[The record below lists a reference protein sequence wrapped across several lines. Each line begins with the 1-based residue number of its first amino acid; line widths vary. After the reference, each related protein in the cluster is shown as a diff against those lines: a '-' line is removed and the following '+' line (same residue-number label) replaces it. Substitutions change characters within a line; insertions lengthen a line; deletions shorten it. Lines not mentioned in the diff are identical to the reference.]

1 VAAVAHAQPWKR
13 YFTSYAVPHALTRMV
28 PKDIIA
34 AKDGG
39 AYARSTLSISK
50 IGSSGLTEWTVPYF
64 NNLGDCHVIE
74 SASGIYVIGYADR
87 GTGPGLKKDFEV
99 YVLRFDLTGH
109 FVFCKL
115 LGMRQLSLNSEIKLF
130 CDIDSTE
137 NVFVSDGTAMAKCTK
152 AGVVTPG
159 FAGAFNL
166 HVDHA
171 DNLIF
176 TTSLG
181 SIEKFSP
188 ANAHLYSAPTTY
200 QNTQY
205 PSSALTIGSDN
216 AIYTALQLPG
226 DSKGAILQKFSS
238 QGLLLWSS
246 NLFAGYDCRS
256 IWVDPTTGAIN
267 LFGSA
272 WIKLNPSGG
281 NAIGIIIPGLP
292 AFVDSS
298 GYAYFAVNNTI
309 EKYSPG
315 GTKVGTFDLTALLGV
330 RPTDIVAITFSGN
343 SVYCVMW
350 DGDHNTSLR
359 MGAARFTLSGSN
371 VWTNTNVNNNNI
383 NITNVKAFTTSVGT
397 TYLFGRAFAVG
408 PAGSTAVAAFDK
420 DGKLLFCS
428 MTTTD
433 LGDTRQIIPDQSGDF
448 YVAGTRGIARYSSAG
463 LLRWTNSA
471 GALEMGLDSSGNL
484 LGITGAGNP
493 FKIDPNGNQ
502 IWLKTNATWAFA
514 TVDPSGNLIAGVG
527 GHVLKYNPVGTLI
540 VDTLYAPD
548 LMINSAFDVMTDSLG
563 NQYFT
568 CELYVDGTMFGVIA
582 KCSPSGNELWEKEYV
597 AYVNS
602 WSLKSILN
610 EKTGKLYTVGYALVN
625 YVQEASVGQFDM
637 ATGNMDWTKS
647 FTIGKHSQATDIV
660 VDPEGHLLVRGWT
673 YELTNSFDDFL
684 MRLTP
689 KGDLEQI
696 LTFDSGFRMP
706 EDMASSTVPQGG
718 GVSVDEKGFA
728 YVYGA
733 SIGPDVVQEF
743 QVSKFGLPPPDDATI
758 TQDVNMP
765 MAGGATYQVAVTA
778 TNTGMN
784 NWNAAGGYMLDCLQT
799 NWNAPPVGFNLSD
812 NIANGKSKIF
822 VASVTA
828 PTTPGTYPL
837 QWQMEHNGAKF
848 SSKSPIVNVT
858 VLAQTNF
865 ATFVGQN
872 VPASMAAGQAY
883 GVNVQYKNT
892 GSNMWSAAGTQQLRS
907 ISPFDNK
914 IWAVNRLPLTN
925 GSVPGGQIGTF
936 GGTIIA
942 PTKPGTYTFQW
953 EPVMESNHL
962 PFGTPSPLVSVVVS
976 TVPDAARFV
985 SRTGTLSV
993 YSGTDFYTTN
1003 TMLNVGSNTWSTSAG
1018 YSMMSINPANNVTW
1032 GGNRIPIPASIP
1044 TVGPGGQ
1051 VTFSKLCTA
1060 PATPGAYTMQWQMNK
1075 NGTPFGNPTTLVTI
1089 NVYAAA
1095 DNAQFVSQGA
1105 LPSNVGPS
1113 TTYSITTAMKNVG
1126 TATWN
1131 STYSLVS
1138 IGTSDFGVAG
1148 VPSGTVVPNTNA
1160 SLTATFTA
1168 PATPGAYVFQWRMAH
1183 NGTKF
1188 GQATNAISITVS
1200 ADAAQYLSR
1209 SGAVSV
1215 SVGSDFYATY
1225 SYKNTGTTSW
1235 TGPGGYYLSFLPAN
1249 VPTWGATRINIPA
1262 TIAPGAVFTNAALC
1276 AAPVTPGVY
1285 NMQWQMMKSGVAF
1298 GDRTPVTSI
1307 TVVDAADNA
1316 QFFRNDFVP
1325 TTIVHGTTF
1334 NATVIM
1340 QNLGTATWN
1349 STYSL
1354 VPIGTSNFGITGIPA
1369 VSTIKSHTD
1378 SFSAT
1383 FTAPATPGTYRF
1395 QWRMSHGGVMFGQPS
1410 AVVTITVT

>member
-1 VAAVAHAQPWKR
+1 MKPVGITP
-13 YFTSYAVPHALTRMV
+13 
-28 PKDIIA
+28 

-39 AYARSTLSISK
+39 AYARSAISISK
-50 IGSSGLTEWTVPYF
+50 LGPTGLTEWTVPYF
-64 NNLGDCHVIE
+64 NGLGDCHVFE
-74 SASGIYVIGYADR
+74 GASGIYVVGYANR
-87 GTGPGLKKDFEV
+87 GTGPGLKRDYEV

-115 LGMRQLSLNSEIKLF
+115 LGMRLLALNELTKLY
-130 CDIDSTE
+130 CDIDSAE
-137 NVFVSDGTAMAKCTK
+137 NLFVSDGNTMSKCTK
-152 AGVVTPG
+152 AGVLLPG
-159 FAGAFNL
+159 FPGRAINL
-166 HVDHA
+166 RVDHA
-171 DNLIF
+171 DNVIY
-176 TTSLG
+176 TTNLG
-181 SIEKFSP
+181 SLEKYSPSNARLFS
-188 ANAHLYSAPTTY
+188 SATSF
-200 QNTQY
+200 QNTAY
-205 PSSALTIGSDN
+205 PASALTIGSDN
-216 AIYTALQLPG
+216 SIYVTLDVTG
-226 DSKGAILQKFSS
+226 GSNGTVLQKFNP
-238 QGLLLWSS
+238 QGGLIWTTQ
-246 NLFAGYDCRS
+246 LFAGYTCNS
-256 IWVDPTTGAIN
+256 IWVDSTGNIN

-272 WIKLNPSGG
+272 WIKLNASGG
-281 NAIGIIIPGLP
+281 NAVGLLLPGDTP
-292 AFVDSS
+292 FVDGS
-298 GYAYFAVNNTI
+298 GYAYFVISSTAI
-309 EKYSPG
+309 DKYSPAG
-315 GTKVGTFDLTALLGV
+315 VKVSSLNLAPLLGV
-330 RPTDIVAITFSGN
+330 GQTDLIGIGFFGN
-343 SVYCVMW
+343 SIYCLTW
-350 DGDHNTSLR
+350 PGDHTTNLS
-359 MGAARFTLSGSN
+359 MGAAKLGLAGSI
-371 VWTNTNVNNNNI
+371 VWTNPSVTNKNLD
-383 NITNVKAFTTSVGT
+383 ITYVKGFTTKTGT
-397 TYLFGRAFAVG
+397 TYLFGRAFAAG

-428 MTTTD
+428 MTTVD
-433 LGDTRQIIPDQSGDF
+433 LGDTKQILPDPSGDF
-448 YVAGTRGIARYSSAG
+448 FVAGTVGIARYTATG
-463 LLRWTNSA
+463 TLRWA
-471 GALEMGLDSSGNL
+471 KIGGALEMGLDPSGNL
-484 LGITGAGNP
+484 LGVAGNGNP
-493 FKIDPNGNQ
+493 FKLDPNGNVLWQ
-502 IWLKTNATWAFA
+502 KTTIVLAYA
-514 TVDPSGNLIAGVG
+514 TVDPSGNLIAGLG
-527 GHVLKYNPVGTLI
+527 GHVIKFNPLGNIIYDIKYQ
-540 VDTLYAPD
+540 PD
-548 LMINSAFDVMTDSLG
+548 LMINSAFDVMTDSVG

-582 KCSPSGNELWEKEYV
+582 KCSPSGSELWEKEYV

-602 WSLKSILN
+602 WSLKTILD
-610 EKTGKLYTVGYALVN
+610 EKHGKLYTVGYALVE
-625 YVQEASVGQFDM
+625 YVQEASVGKFDM
-637 ATGNMDWTKS
+637 ITGNMDWTRS
-647 FTIGKHSQATDIV
+647 YIIGKHSEATDAVI
-660 VDPEGHLLVRGWT
+660 DPEGHLLVRGWT
-673 YELTNSFDDFL
+673 YALTNSFDDL
-684 MRLTP
+684 LLRLTP
-689 KGDLEQI
+689 DGQLEQT
-696 LTFDSGFRMP
+696 LTFDSSFRMP
-706 EDMASSTVPQGG
+706 ENMADQTIPQGG
-718 GVSVDEKGFA
+718 GVGVDDKGFA

-743 QVSKFGLPPPDDATI
+743 QVSKFGLPPPDDATL
-758 TQDVNMP
+758 TQEVNMP
-765 MAGGATYQVAVTA
+765 MAGGATYQVSVTA
-778 TNTGMN
+778 TNIGTN
-784 NWNAAGGYMLDCLQT
+784 DWNAANGYKLDCLQT
-799 NWNAPPVGFNLSD
+799 NWNAAPVALSSSD
-812 NIANGKSKIF
+812 FIVTSKSKMF

-837 QWQMEHNGAKF
+837 QWQMEHAGVKF
-848 SSKSPIVNVT
+848 GTKSPIVNVT

-865 ATFVGQN
+865 ATFVGQT
-872 VPASMAAGQAY
+872 VPTSMAAGQSY
-883 GVNVQYKNT
+883 SVTIQYKNT
-892 GSNMWSAAGTQQLRS
+892 GSNTWSTTNSQQLRS
-907 ISPFDNK
+907 DSPVDNTRW
-914 IWAVNRLPLTN
+914 IVNRLPLIN
-925 GSVPGGQIGTF
+925 GPIGSGQMGTF
-936 GGTIIA
+936 GATIVA
-942 PTKPGTYTFQW
+942 PTIPGTYAFQW
-953 EPVMESNHL
+953 EPIMESTHL
-962 PFGTPSPLVSVVVS
+962 TFGTPSPLVSVAVT

-1018 YSMMSINPANNVTW
+1018 YSMMSINPLNNVTW

-1044 TVGPGGQ
+1044 TVGPAGQ

-1215 SVGSDFYATY
+1215 NVGSDFYATY

-1235 TGPGGYYLSFLPAN
+1235 TGAGGYYLSFLPAN

-1276 AAPVTPGVY
+1276 TAPVTPGVY

-1378 SFSAT
+1378 SFSAA